1 MPSSL
6 KEAFSD
12 SLKVV
17 SERRIREG
25 RLDKLELLYPPLM
38 AEFQLE
44 TDDKFFDDEL
54 CGSCEFLAPWFS
66 SGLQL
71 MMPHSSLCLLELS
84 SDDIGLA

>member
-1 MPSSL
+1 MSSSL
-6 KEAFSD
+6 KDAFSD
-12 SLKVV
+12 SLRGV

-25 RLDKLELLYPPLM
+25 RLDKLELPLM

-44 TDDKFFDDEL
+44 TDDKFFDDEM

>member
-6 KEAFSD
+6 KDAFSD
-12 SLKVV
+12 SLRGV

-25 RLDKLELLYPPLM
+25 SLDKLELLTLM